1 MRPCRQHALVARFA
15 VAALLCAAVPA
26 PAAEGRPEVL
36 KDVGFDQRLDEQ
48 VPLDLTFR
56 DETGAAVALGTY
68 FRAKP
73 VILVL
78 AYYECPMLCTL
89 VLNGLTGALKA
100 LPFDLGREYEVVT
113 VSINP
118 DDTPALASAKKANY
132 LARYGRPGAEAGWHF
147 LTGEADAIA
156 RLARA
161 VGFRYTYVPEQ
172 KQFAHAA
179 GIMVLTPQGKIARYF
194 YGIEFAPRDLRLG
207 LVEAAQGRI
216 GTPVDQIL
224 LFCFHY
230 DPVTGSYSALA
241 MNAVRVA
248 GAITVAVV
256 AGLLLVYLR
265 REARARQ
272 LTLRT

>member
-1 MRPCRQHALVARFA
+1 VIAQLA
-15 VAALLCAAVPA
+15 VALLLCTIVPVSA
-26 PAAEGRPEVL
+26 TDGRPEVL
-36 KDVGFDQRLDEQ
+36 RDVGFDQRLDEQ

-56 DETGAAVALGTY
+56 DETGNPVALGRY
-68 FRAKP
+68 FGTKP

-78 AYYECPMLCTL
+78 ADYECPMLCTL

-100 LPFDLGREYEVVT
+100 LPFDIGREFEVVT

-118 DDTPALASAKKANY
+118 ADTPALASAKKANY
-132 LARYGRPGAEAGWHF
+132 VARYGRPGANAGWHF
-147 LTGEADAIA
+147 LTGEPDAIA
-156 RLARA
+156 RLAQA
-161 VGFRYTYVPEQ
+161 VGFRYRYVPEQ

-179 GIMVLTPQGKIARYF
+179 GIVVLTPHGKIARYF

-241 MNAVRVA
+241 MNSVRVA
-248 GAITVAVV
+248 GAITVVV
-256 AGLLLVYLR
+256 LVGFLALYLW
-265 REARARQ
+265 REARARH

>member
-1 MRPCRQHALVARFA
+1 MRPCRQNALGVLF
-15 VAALLCAAVPA
+15 VAAALGCAAVRA
-26 PAAEGRPEVL
+26 QGTEGRPDVL

-56 DETGAAVALGTY
+56 DENGQAVALGTY
-68 FRAKP
+68 FGTKP

-100 LPFDLGREYEVVT
+100 LPFDIGREFEVVT

-118 DDTPALASAKKANY
+118 ADTPALASAKKANY
-132 LARYGRPGAEAGWHF
+132 LARYGRLGADAGWHF

-179 GIMVLTPQGKIARYF
+179 GIMVVTPQGKLARYF
-194 YGIEFAPRDLRLG
+194 YGIEFSPRDLRLG
-207 LVEAAQGRI
+207 LVEAAAGRI

-241 MNAVRVA
+241 MNSVRVA
-248 GAITVAVV
+248 GAITVV
-256 AGLLLVYLR
+256 ALVGVLAVYLR